1 MTTSDGP
8 EDFEAL
14 RAAATGGDV
23 DAQFYLGHR
32 YYRGDGVPQNDG
44 EAVKWWLLAA
54 QQGCAEASYNLH
66 LLWKRGRAPAIDA
79 ATALRCLRDAA
90 EWGLARAQARLGRKL
105 AKSDDTNDRVESVE
119 WFRRAAAQDDATAP
133 CWLGMAYAYG
143 CGVERDPAT
152 ALHWFRIG
160 AQLGDRIS
168 QYRLGMM
175 LAEGDGAP
183 ADEAGAIELWRVA
196 AAKGDA
202 RAHYA
207 LGLAFESGRGVA
219 IDLVEAASCY
229 RLAAELGHASAQ
241 NNLATLLEEGKGV
254 VRDIDEA
261 IRWYEAAAQQRDE
274 VAEFNLGR
282 IHVRRPGLDNLV
294 RGFAWLCEAVLDG
307 HEPAVAWR
315 DDILAKVSSAQRP
328 SFEAMRQKIESGIRV
343 VKVVPVRRDQ
353 EDG

>member
-1 MTTSDGP
+1 VTTSDGP

-23 DAQFYLGHR
+23 DAQLYLGDS
-32 YYRGDGVPQNDG
+32 YFLGDEVPQNDG

-54 QQGCAEASYNLH
+54 QQGDPQASWDLH
-66 LLWKRGRAPAIDA
+66 LLWKVGRAPALDA
-79 ATALRCLRDAA
+79 GTALRFLRHAA
-90 EWGLARAQARLGRKL
+90 ESGLARAQARLGQRL
-105 AKSDDTNDRVESVE
+105 VKSDDTNDRVEGVE
-119 WFRRAAAQDDATAP
+119 WLRRAAAQNDATAARS
-133 CWLGMAYAYG
+133 LGLAYASG
-143 CGVERDPAT
+143 DGVERDPAT
-152 ALHWFRIG
+152 ALHWVRIG
-160 AQLGDRIS
+160 AQLGDRSS
-168 QYRLGMM
+168 QYRLGKM
-175 LAEGDGAP
+175 LADGDGAP
-183 ADEAGAIELWRVA
+183 ADEAGAIEWWRLA
-196 AAKGDA
+196 AARGDA
-202 RAHYA
+202 RAHFS
-207 LGLAFESGRGVA
+207 LGLAFESGHGVA

-241 NNLATLLEEGKGV
+241 NNLATLLEVGEGV

-261 IRWYEAAAQQRDE
+261 VRWYEAAAQQRNAI
-274 VAEFNLGR
+274 AEFNLGR